1 MSILENVNNIAEL
14 RALPEEQLP
23 ELCSEIRTFLI
34 ESLSKTGGHLAS
46 NLGTVELTVALDRV
60 YDPYRDRIVFDVG
73 HQCYTHKLLTGRRE
87 GFEKLRKYGGI
98 SGFPKPSESEADAFI
113 AGHASNSVSVAL
125 GMTRAR
131 TRLGGDYDVVA
142 VIGDGALTGGL
153 AYEGL
158 SNAGQSGEPLVVIL
172 NDNAMS
178 IGSNVGGMARLLSRM
193 RVKPG
198 YFAFKRWYRSTVGQ
212 VKPVYD
218 IAHRVKEGVKGVHGT
233 AVLFIFSV
241 LFFGVMTDAGMFDKI
256 IGALMKKV
264 GNNVVG
270 VALMT
275 CLIAIIGHL
284 DGGGAST
291 FLITIPAML
300 PVYKRLH
307 MRRETLLLICVTAMG
322 VMNLMPWGGPTMRAA
337 SVIEVEPNDLW
348 FQLMPMQVVGLVL
361 AVGTAIFWG
370 LQEKKRIAKL
380 GDSIVAEDAGKYDDS
395 DDGKKDEAL
404 ARPQNFIFNV
414 ILTLAVIIVLV
425 LDIFPSYYVFMVGC
439 ALGIL
444 VNYRGKKLHN
454 SIIKSHASAGLSMAS
469 TILCAGVFLG
479 VLSKSGIM
487 EKMAVVMASFIPA
500 SMGRFLPIIIG
511 VLSVPLALLFD
522 TDSYFYGLL
531 PVLVSV
537 GNQFG
542 VNPAH
547 IAIAMVVCRN
557 CATFISPVAPATYL
571 GIGLAGVE
579 IKDHIKYCFGWQ
591 WGVSIVCL
599 IAGLI
604 LGVIHF

>member
-1 MSILENVNNIAEL
+1 MILEE
-14 RALPEEQLP
+14 
-23 ELCSEIRTFLI
+23 
-34 ESLSKTGGHLAS
+34 KTECIPGKRKK
-46 NLGTVELTVALDRV
+46 E
-60 YDPYRDRIVFDVG
+60 
-73 HQCYTHKLLTGRRE
+73 
-87 GFEKLRKYGGI
+87 RKYKPMSDTI
-98 SGFPKPSESEADAFI
+98 LALLGFATVITVIVLLLRNVTVPALAFV
-113 AGHASNSVSVAL
+113 SVSTITAAILVA
-125 GMTRAR
+125 T
-131 TRLGGDYDVVA
+131 
-142 VIGDGALTGGL
+142 GAFTLD
-153 AYEGL
+153 EM
-158 SNAGQSGEPLVVIL
+158 AGFI
-172 NDNAMS
+172 
-178 IGSNVGGMARLLSRM
+178 
-193 RVKPG
+193 
-198 YFAFKRWYRSTVGQ
+198 
-212 VKPVYD
+212 
-218 IAHRVKEGVKGVHGT
+218 KEGVKGVHGT

-307 MRRETLLLICVTAMG
+307 MRRETLLLICVTSMG
-322 VMNLMPWGGPTMRAA
+322 VMNLLPWGGPTMRAA
-337 SVIEVEPNDLW
+337 SVLGVESNDLW
-348 FQLMPMQVVGLVL
+348 SQILPMQIVGLVL

-380 GDSIVAEDAGKYDDS
+380 GDAAVEDVGKYDDS
-395 DDGKKDEAL
+395 DSEEKNNEL
-404 ARPQNFIFNV
+404 ARPKNFIFNV

-425 LDIFPSYYVFMVGC
+425 MDIFPSYYVFMVGC

-444 VNYRGKKLHN
+444 VNYRGKKLQN

-487 EKMAVVMASFIPA
+487 EKMAIMMASVIPA
-500 SMGRFLPIIIG
+500 SLGRFLPVIIG

-531 PVLVSV
+531 PVLISV

-599 IAGLI
+599 VAGLI

>member
-1 MSILENVNNIAEL
+1 MSETVLALLGFVTVIAVIVLLLRNVTV
-14 RALPEEQLP
+14 P
-23 ELCSEIRTFLI
+23 
-34 ESLSKTGGHLAS
+34 SL
-46 NLGTVELTVALDRV
+46 
-60 YDPYRDRIVFDVG
+60 
-73 HQCYTHKLLTGRRE
+73 
-87 GFEKLRKYGGI
+87 
-98 SGFPKPSESEADAFI
+98 AFV
-113 AGHASNSVSVAL
+113 SVSTITA
-125 GMTRAR
+125 
-131 TRLGGDYDVVA
+131 
-142 VIGDGALTGGL
+142 II
-153 AYEGL
+153 
-158 SNAGQSGEPLVVIL
+158 LVVT
-172 NDNAMS
+172 
-178 IGSNVGGMARLLSRM
+178 
-193 RVKPG
+193 K
-198 YFAFKRWYRSTVGQ
+198 AFTLDEVAGF
-212 VKPVYD
+212 
-218 IAHRVKEGVKGVHGT
+218 IKEGVKGVHGT

-275 CLIAIIGHL
+275 CVIAIIGHL

-348 FQLMPMQVVGLVL
+348 FQLMPMQVVGFVL
-361 AVGTAIFWG
+361 AIGTAIFWG
-370 LQEKKRIAKL
+370 FQEKKRIAKL
-380 GDSIVAEDAGKYDDS
+380 GDAAAEEAGKYDDS
-395 DDGKKDEAL
+395 DEGAGSTDL
-404 ARPQNFIFNV
+404 ARPQNFVFNV

-444 VNYRGKKLHN
+444 VNYRGKKLHS

-487 EKMAVVMASFIPA
+487 EKMAVMMANVIPT
-500 SMGRFLPIIIG
+500 SLGKFLPVIIG
-511 VLSVPLALLFD
+511 ILSVPLALLFD

-599 IAGLI
+599 VAGLI
-604 LGVIHF
+604 MGVIQF

>member
-1 MSILENVNNIAEL
+1 MSDTIL
-14 RALPEEQLP
+14 AL
-23 ELCSEIRTFLI
+23 
-34 ESLSKTGGHLAS
+34 
-46 NLGTVELTVALDRV
+46 LGFATV
-60 YDPYRDRIVFDVG
+60 I
-73 HQCYTHKLLTGRRE
+73 
-87 GFEKLRKYGGI
+87 
-98 SGFPKPSESEADAFI
+98 
-113 AGHASNSVSVAL
+113 
-125 GMTRAR
+125 
-131 TRLGGDYDVVA
+131 A
-142 VIGDGALTGGL
+142 VIVLLLRNVTVPALAFVGVSTITAAILVATGAFTLD
-153 AYEGL
+153 E
-158 SNAGQSGEPLVVIL
+158 
-172 NDNAMS
+172 
-178 IGSNVGGMARLLSRM
+178 MAD
-193 RVKPG
+193 
-198 YFAFKRWYRSTVGQ
+198 F
-212 VKPVYD
+212 
-218 IAHRVKEGVKGVHGT
+218 IKEGVKGVHGT
-233 AVLFIFSV
+233 AILFIFSV

-264 GNNVVG
+264 GNNVIG

-307 MRRETLLLICVTAMG
+307 MRRETLLLICVTSMG
-322 VMNLMPWGGPTMRAA
+322 VMNLLPWGGPTMRAA
-337 SVIEVEPNDLW
+337 SVLGVESNDLW
-348 FQLMPMQVVGLVL
+348 SQIVPMQVVGLVL

-370 LQEKKRIAKL
+370 FQEKKRIAKL
-380 GDSIVAEDAGKYDDS
+380 GDAAVEDASKYDDS
-395 DDGKKDEAL
+395 ESEEKNNEL
-404 ARPQNFIFNV
+404 ARPKNFLFNV

-425 LDIFPSYYVFMVGC
+425 MDIFPSYYVFMVGC

-444 VNYRGKKLHN
+444 VNYRGKKLQN
-454 SIIKSHASAGLSMAS
+454 SIIKSHAASGLTMAS
-469 TILCAGVFLG
+469 TIMCAGVFLG

-487 EKMAVVMASFIPA
+487 EKMAIMMAGVIPA
-500 SMGRFLPIIIG
+500 SMGKFLPVIIG

-531 PVLVSV
+531 PVLISV

-591 WGVSIVCL
+591 WGVSLICL
-599 IAGLI
+599 VAGLI
-604 LGVIHF
+604 LGVITF

>member
-1 MSILENVNNIAEL
+1 MSDTILALLGFATVIAVIVLLLRNVTVP
-14 RALPEEQLP
+14 AL
-23 ELCSEIRTFLI
+23 
-34 ESLSKTGGHLAS
+34 
-46 NLGTVELTVALDRV
+46 
-60 YDPYRDRIVFDVG
+60 
-73 HQCYTHKLLTGRRE
+73 
-87 GFEKLRKYGGI
+87 
-98 SGFPKPSESEADAFI
+98 AFV
-113 AGHASNSVSVAL
+113 SVSTITAAILVA
-125 GMTRAR
+125 T
-131 TRLGGDYDVVA
+131 
-142 VIGDGALTGGL
+142 GAFTLD
-153 AYEGL
+153 E
-158 SNAGQSGEPLVVIL
+158 
-172 NDNAMS
+172 
-178 IGSNVGGMARLLSRM
+178 MAD
-193 RVKPG
+193 
-198 YFAFKRWYRSTVGQ
+198 F
-212 VKPVYD
+212 
-218 IAHRVKEGVKGVHGT
+218 IKEGVKGVHGT
-233 AVLFIFSV
+233 AILFIFSV

-264 GNNVVG
+264 GNNVIG
-270 VALMT
+270 VTLMT

-307 MRRETLLLICVTAMG
+307 MRRETLLLICVTSMG
-322 VMNLMPWGGPTMRAA
+322 VMNLLPWGGPTMRAA
-337 SVIEVEPNDLW
+337 SVLGVEPNDLW
-348 FQLMPMQVVGLVL
+348 GQIVPMQVVGLVL

-370 LQEKKRIAKL
+370 FQEKKRIAKL
-380 GDSIVAEDAGKYDDS
+380 GDAAVEDAGKYDDS
-395 DDGKKDEAL
+395 DSEEKNNEL
-404 ARPQNFIFNV
+404 ARPKNFIFNV

-425 LDIFPSYYVFMVGC
+425 MDIFPSYYVFMVGC

-444 VNYRGKKLHN
+444 VNYRGKKLQN
-454 SIIKSHASAGLSMAS
+454 SIIKSHAASGLTMAS
-469 TILCAGVFLG
+469 TIMCAGVFLG

-487 EKMAVVMASFIPA
+487 EKMAIMMASVIPA
-500 SMGRFLPIIIG
+500 PMGKFLPIIIG

-531 PVLVSV
+531 PVLISV

-591 WGVSIVCL
+591 WGVSLICL
-599 IAGLI
+599 VAGLI
-604 LGVIHF
+604 LGVISF

>member
-1 MSILENVNNIAEL
+1 MSETVLALLGFVTVIAVIVLLLRNVTV
-14 RALPEEQLP
+14 P
-23 ELCSEIRTFLI
+23 
-34 ESLSKTGGHLAS
+34 SL
-46 NLGTVELTVALDRV
+46 
-60 YDPYRDRIVFDVG
+60 
-73 HQCYTHKLLTGRRE
+73 
-87 GFEKLRKYGGI
+87 
-98 SGFPKPSESEADAFI
+98 AFV
-113 AGHASNSVSVAL
+113 SVSTITA
-125 GMTRAR
+125 
-131 TRLGGDYDVVA
+131 
-142 VIGDGALTGGL
+142 II
-153 AYEGL
+153 
-158 SNAGQSGEPLVVIL
+158 LVVT
-172 NDNAMS
+172 
-178 IGSNVGGMARLLSRM
+178 
-193 RVKPG
+193 K
-198 YFAFKRWYRSTVGQ
+198 AFTLDEVAGF
-212 VKPVYD
+212 
-218 IAHRVKEGVKGVHGT
+218 IKEGVKGVHGT

-270 VALMT
+270 VTLMT
-275 CLIAIIGHL
+275 CIIAIIGHL

-348 FQLMPMQVVGLVL
+348 FQLMPMQVVGFVL
-361 AVGTAIFWG
+361 AIGTAIFWG
-370 LQEKKRIAKL
+370 FQEKKRIAKL
-380 GDSIVAEDAGKYDDS
+380 GDAAAEEAGKYDDS
-395 DDGKKDEAL
+395 DEGAGNTDL
-404 ARPQNFIFNV
+404 ARPQNFVFNV

-425 LDIFPSYYVFMVGC
+425 MDIFPAYYVFMVGC

-444 VNYRGKKLHN
+444 VNYRGKKLHS

-487 EKMAVVMASFIPA
+487 EKMAIMMANVIPT
-500 SMGRFLPIIIG
+500 SLGKFLPVIIG
-511 VLSVPLALLFD
+511 ILSVPLALLFD

-599 IAGLI
+599 VAGLI
-604 LGVIHF
+604 MGVIQF

>member
-1 MSILENVNNIAEL
+1 MLTNMSDTIL
-14 RALPEEQLP
+14 AL
-23 ELCSEIRTFLI
+23 
-34 ESLSKTGGHLAS
+34 
-46 NLGTVELTVALDRV
+46 LGFATV
-60 YDPYRDRIVFDVG
+60 I
-73 HQCYTHKLLTGRRE
+73 
-87 GFEKLRKYGGI
+87 
-98 SGFPKPSESEADAFI
+98 
-113 AGHASNSVSVAL
+113 
-125 GMTRAR
+125 
-131 TRLGGDYDVVA
+131 A
-142 VIGDGALTGGL
+142 VIVLLLRNVTVPALAFVGVSTITAAILVATGAFTLD
-153 AYEGL
+153 E
-158 SNAGQSGEPLVVIL
+158 
-172 NDNAMS
+172 
-178 IGSNVGGMARLLSRM
+178 MAD
-193 RVKPG
+193 
-198 YFAFKRWYRSTVGQ
+198 F
-212 VKPVYD
+212 
-218 IAHRVKEGVKGVHGT
+218 IKEGVKGVHGT
-233 AVLFIFSV
+233 AILFIFSV

-264 GNNVVG
+264 GNNVIG

-275 CLIAIIGHL
+275 CLIAVIGHL

-307 MRRETLLLICVTAMG
+307 MRRETLLLICVTSMG
-322 VMNLMPWGGPTMRAA
+322 VMNLLPWGGPTMRAA
-337 SVIEVEPNDLW
+337 SVLGVEPNDLW
-348 FQLMPMQVVGLVL
+348 GQIVPMQVVGLVL

-370 LQEKKRIAKL
+370 FQEKKRIAKL
-380 GDSIVAEDAGKYDDS
+380 GDAAVEDVGKYDDS
-395 DDGKKDEAL
+395 DSEEKNNEL
-404 ARPQNFIFNV
+404 ARPKNFIFNV

-425 LDIFPSYYVFMVGC
+425 MDIFPSYYVFMVGC

-444 VNYRGKKLHN
+444 VNYRGKKLQN
-454 SIIKSHASAGLSMAS
+454 SIIKSHAASGLTMAS
-469 TILCAGVFLG
+469 TIMCAGVFLG

-487 EKMAVVMASFIPA
+487 EKMAIMMASVIPA
-500 SMGRFLPIIIG
+500 SMGKFLPVIIG

-531 PVLVSV
+531 PVLISV

-591 WGVSIVCL
+591 WGVSIICL
-599 IAGLI
+599 VAGLI

>member
-1 MSILENVNNIAEL
+1 MSDTILALLGFATVITVIVLLLRNVTVP
-14 RALPEEQLP
+14 AL
-23 ELCSEIRTFLI
+23 
-34 ESLSKTGGHLAS
+34 
-46 NLGTVELTVALDRV
+46 
-60 YDPYRDRIVFDVG
+60 
-73 HQCYTHKLLTGRRE
+73 
-87 GFEKLRKYGGI
+87 
-98 SGFPKPSESEADAFI
+98 AFV
-113 AGHASNSVSVAL
+113 SVSTITAAILVA
-125 GMTRAR
+125 T
-131 TRLGGDYDVVA
+131 
-142 VIGDGALTGGL
+142 GAFTLD
-153 AYEGL
+153 EM
-158 SNAGQSGEPLVVIL
+158 AGFI
-172 NDNAMS
+172 
-178 IGSNVGGMARLLSRM
+178 
-193 RVKPG
+193 
-198 YFAFKRWYRSTVGQ
+198 
-212 VKPVYD
+212 
-218 IAHRVKEGVKGVHGT
+218 KEGVKGVHGT
-233 AVLFIFSV
+233 AILFIFSV

-307 MRRETLLLICVTAMG
+307 MRRETLLLICVTSMG
-322 VMNLMPWGGPTMRAA
+322 VMNLLPWGGPTMRAA
-337 SVIEVEPNDLW
+337 SVLGVESNDLW
-348 FQLMPMQVVGLVL
+348 SQILPMQIVGLVL

-380 GDSIVAEDAGKYDDS
+380 GDAAVEDVGKYDDS
-395 DDGKKDEAL
+395 DSEEKNNEL
-404 ARPQNFIFNV
+404 ARPKNFIFNV

-425 LDIFPSYYVFMVGC
+425 MDIFPSYYVFMVGC

-444 VNYRGKKLHN
+444 VNYRGKKLQN

-487 EKMAVVMASFIPA
+487 EKMAIMMASVIPA
-500 SMGRFLPIIIG
+500 SLGRFLPVIIG

-531 PVLVSV
+531 PVLISV

-571 GIGLAGVE
+571 GVGLAGVE

-591 WGVSIVCL
+591 WAVSIICL
-599 IAGLI
+599 VAGLI
-604 LGVIHF
+604 LGVINF

>member
-1 MSILENVNNIAEL
+1 MPSQIRKKERKLTNMSDTILALLGFATVIAVIVLLLRNVTVP
-14 RALPEEQLP
+14 AL
-23 ELCSEIRTFLI
+23 
-34 ESLSKTGGHLAS
+34 
-46 NLGTVELTVALDRV
+46 
-60 YDPYRDRIVFDVG
+60 
-73 HQCYTHKLLTGRRE
+73 
-87 GFEKLRKYGGI
+87 
-98 SGFPKPSESEADAFI
+98 AFV
-113 AGHASNSVSVAL
+113 SVSTITAAILVA
-125 GMTRAR
+125 T
-131 TRLGGDYDVVA
+131 
-142 VIGDGALTGGL
+142 GAFTLD
-153 AYEGL
+153 E
-158 SNAGQSGEPLVVIL
+158 
-172 NDNAMS
+172 
-178 IGSNVGGMARLLSRM
+178 MAD
-193 RVKPG
+193 
-198 YFAFKRWYRSTVGQ
+198 F
-212 VKPVYD
+212 
-218 IAHRVKEGVKGVHGT
+218 IKEGVKGVHGT
-233 AVLFIFSV
+233 AILFIFSV

-264 GNNVVG
+264 GNNVIG
-270 VALMT
+270 VTLMT

-307 MRRETLLLICVTAMG
+307 MRRETLLLICVTSMG
-322 VMNLMPWGGPTMRAA
+322 VMNLLPWGGPTMRAA
-337 SVIEVEPNDLW
+337 SVLGVEPNDLW
-348 FQLMPMQVVGLVL
+348 GQIVPMQVVGLVL

-370 LQEKKRIAKL
+370 FQEKKRIAKL
-380 GDSIVAEDAGKYDDS
+380 GDAAVEDAGKYDDS
-395 DDGKKDEAL
+395 DSEEKNNEL
-404 ARPQNFIFNV
+404 ARPKNFIFNV

-425 LDIFPSYYVFMVGC
+425 MDIFPSYYVFMVGC

-444 VNYRGKKLHN
+444 VNYRGKKLQN
-454 SIIKSHASAGLSMAS
+454 SIIKSHAASGLTMAS
-469 TILCAGVFLG
+469 TIMCAGVFLG

-487 EKMAVVMASFIPA
+487 EKMAIMMASVIPA
-500 SMGRFLPIIIG
+500 SLGRFLPIIIG
-511 VLSVPLALLFD
+511 ILSVPLALLFD

-599 IAGLI
+599 VAGLI

>member
-1 MSILENVNNIAEL
+1 MSDTILALLGFATVIAVIVLLLRNVTVP
-14 RALPEEQLP
+14 AL
-23 ELCSEIRTFLI
+23 
-34 ESLSKTGGHLAS
+34 
-46 NLGTVELTVALDRV
+46 
-60 YDPYRDRIVFDVG
+60 
-73 HQCYTHKLLTGRRE
+73 
-87 GFEKLRKYGGI
+87 
-98 SGFPKPSESEADAFI
+98 AFV
-113 AGHASNSVSVAL
+113 SVSTITAAILVA
-125 GMTRAR
+125 T
-131 TRLGGDYDVVA
+131 
-142 VIGDGALTGGL
+142 GAFTLD
-153 AYEGL
+153 E
-158 SNAGQSGEPLVVIL
+158 
-172 NDNAMS
+172 
-178 IGSNVGGMARLLSRM
+178 MAD
-193 RVKPG
+193 
-198 YFAFKRWYRSTVGQ
+198 F
-212 VKPVYD
+212 
-218 IAHRVKEGVKGVHGT
+218 IKEGVKGVHGT
-233 AVLFIFSV
+233 AILFIFSV

-264 GNNVVG
+264 GNNVIG

-307 MRRETLLLICVTAMG
+307 MRRETLLLICVTSMG
-322 VMNLMPWGGPTMRAA
+322 VMNLLPWGGPTMRAA
-337 SVIEVEPNDLW
+337 SVLGVESNDLW
-348 FQLMPMQVVGLVL
+348 SQIVPMQVVGLVL

-370 LQEKKRIAKL
+370 FQEKKRIAKL
-380 GDSIVAEDAGKYDDS
+380 GDAAVEDASKYDDS
-395 DDGKKDEAL
+395 ESEEKNNEL
-404 ARPQNFIFNV
+404 ARPKNFLFNV

-425 LDIFPSYYVFMVGC
+425 MDIFPSYYVFMVGC

-444 VNYRGKKLHN
+444 VNYRGKKLQN
-454 SIIKSHASAGLSMAS
+454 SIIKSHAASGLTMAS
-469 TILCAGVFLG
+469 TIMCAGVFLG

-487 EKMAVVMASFIPA
+487 EKMAIMMASVIPA
-500 SMGRFLPIIIG
+500 PMGKFLPVIIG
-511 VLSVPLALLFD
+511 ILSVPLALLFD

-531 PVLVSV
+531 PVLISV

-591 WGVSIVCL
+591 WGVSLICL
-599 IAGLI
+599 VAGLI
-604 LGVIHF
+604 LGVITF

>member
-1 MSILENVNNIAEL
+1 MI
-14 RALPEEQLP
+14 PEE
-23 ELCSEIRTFLI
+23 
-34 ESLSKTGGHLAS
+34 KTECIPGKRKK
-46 NLGTVELTVALDRV
+46 E
-60 YDPYRDRIVFDVG
+60 
-73 HQCYTHKLLTGRRE
+73 
-87 GFEKLRKYGGI
+87 RKYKPMSDTI
-98 SGFPKPSESEADAFI
+98 LALLGFATVITVIVLLLRNVTVPALAFV
-113 AGHASNSVSVAL
+113 SVSTITAAILVA
-125 GMTRAR
+125 T
-131 TRLGGDYDVVA
+131 
-142 VIGDGALTGGL
+142 GAFTLD
-153 AYEGL
+153 EM
-158 SNAGQSGEPLVVIL
+158 AGFI
-172 NDNAMS
+172 
-178 IGSNVGGMARLLSRM
+178 
-193 RVKPG
+193 
-198 YFAFKRWYRSTVGQ
+198 
-212 VKPVYD
+212 
-218 IAHRVKEGVKGVHGT
+218 KEGVKGVHGT
-233 AVLFIFSV
+233 AILFIFSV

-307 MRRETLLLICVTAMG
+307 MRRETLLLICVTSMG
-322 VMNLMPWGGPTMRAA
+322 VMNLLPWGGPTMRAA
-337 SVIEVEPNDLW
+337 SVLGVESNDLW
-348 FQLMPMQVVGLVL
+348 SQILPMQIVGLVL

-380 GDSIVAEDAGKYDDS
+380 GDAAVEDVSKYDDS
-395 DDGKKDEAL
+395 DSEEKNNEL
-404 ARPQNFIFNV
+404 ARPKNFIFNV

-425 LDIFPSYYVFMVGC
+425 MDIFPSYYVFMVGC

-444 VNYRGKKLHN
+444 VNYRGKKLQN

-487 EKMAVVMASFIPA
+487 EKMAIMMASVIPA
-500 SMGRFLPIIIG
+500 SLGRFLPVIIG

-531 PVLVSV
+531 PVLISV

-599 IAGLI
+599 VAGLI

>member
-1 MSILENVNNIAEL
+1 MSDTILALLGFATVIAVIVLLLRNVTVP
-14 RALPEEQLP
+14 AL
-23 ELCSEIRTFLI
+23 
-34 ESLSKTGGHLAS
+34 
-46 NLGTVELTVALDRV
+46 
-60 YDPYRDRIVFDVG
+60 
-73 HQCYTHKLLTGRRE
+73 
-87 GFEKLRKYGGI
+87 
-98 SGFPKPSESEADAFI
+98 AFV
-113 AGHASNSVSVAL
+113 SVSTITAAILVA
-125 GMTRAR
+125 T
-131 TRLGGDYDVVA
+131 
-142 VIGDGALTGGL
+142 GAFTLD
-153 AYEGL
+153 E
-158 SNAGQSGEPLVVIL
+158 
-172 NDNAMS
+172 
-178 IGSNVGGMARLLSRM
+178 MAD
-193 RVKPG
+193 
-198 YFAFKRWYRSTVGQ
+198 F
-212 VKPVYD
+212 
-218 IAHRVKEGVKGVHGT
+218 IKEGVKGVHGT
-233 AVLFIFSV
+233 AILFIFSV

-264 GNNVVG
+264 GNNVIG
-270 VALMT
+270 VTLMT

-307 MRRETLLLICVTAMG
+307 MRRETLLLICVTSMG
-322 VMNLMPWGGPTMRAA
+322 VMNLLPWGGPTMRAA
-337 SVIEVEPNDLW
+337 SVLGVESNDLW
-348 FQLMPMQVVGLVL
+348 SQIVPMQVVGLVL

-370 LQEKKRIAKL
+370 FQEKKRIAKL
-380 GDSIVAEDAGKYDDS
+380 GDAAVEDASKYDDS
-395 DDGKKDEAL
+395 DSEEKNNEL
-404 ARPQNFIFNV
+404 ARPKNFIFNV
-414 ILTLAVIIVLV
+414 ILTLAVIVVLV
-425 LDIFPSYYVFMVGC
+425 MDIFPSYCVFMVGC

-487 EKMAVVMASFIPA
+487 EKMAIMMAGVIPA
-500 SMGRFLPIIIG
+500 SMGKFLPVIIG

-531 PVLVSV
+531 PVLISV

-591 WGVSIVCL
+591 WGVSLICL
-599 IAGLI
+599 VAGLI
-604 LGVIHF
+604 LGVITF

>member
-1 MSILENVNNIAEL
+1 MILEE
-14 RALPEEQLP
+14 
-23 ELCSEIRTFLI
+23 
-34 ESLSKTGGHLAS
+34 KTECIPGKRKK
-46 NLGTVELTVALDRV
+46 E
-60 YDPYRDRIVFDVG
+60 
-73 HQCYTHKLLTGRRE
+73 
-87 GFEKLRKYGGI
+87 RKYKPMSDTI
-98 SGFPKPSESEADAFI
+98 LALLGFATVITVIVLLLRNVTVPALAFV
-113 AGHASNSVSVAL
+113 SVSTITAAILVA
-125 GMTRAR
+125 T
-131 TRLGGDYDVVA
+131 
-142 VIGDGALTGGL
+142 GAFTLD
-153 AYEGL
+153 EM
-158 SNAGQSGEPLVVIL
+158 AGFI
-172 NDNAMS
+172 
-178 IGSNVGGMARLLSRM
+178 
-193 RVKPG
+193 
-198 YFAFKRWYRSTVGQ
+198 
-212 VKPVYD
+212 
-218 IAHRVKEGVKGVHGT
+218 KEGVKGVHGT
-233 AVLFIFSV
+233 AILFIFSV

-307 MRRETLLLICVTAMG
+307 MRRETLLLICVTSMG
-322 VMNLMPWGGPTMRAA
+322 VMNLLPWGGPTMRAA
-337 SVIEVEPNDLW
+337 SVLGVESNDLW
-348 FQLMPMQVVGLVL
+348 SQILPMQIVGLVL

-380 GDSIVAEDAGKYDDS
+380 GDAAVEDVGKYDDS
-395 DDGKKDEAL
+395 DSEEKNNEL
-404 ARPQNFIFNV
+404 ARPKNFIFNV

-425 LDIFPSYYVFMVGC
+425 MDIFPSYYVFMVGC

-444 VNYRGKKLHN
+444 VNYRGKKLQN

-487 EKMAVVMASFIPA
+487 EKMAIMMASVIPA
-500 SMGRFLPIIIG
+500 SLGRFLPVIIG

-531 PVLVSV
+531 PVLISV

>member
-1 MSILENVNNIAEL
+1 MSDTILALLGFATVIAVIVLLLRNVTVP
-14 RALPEEQLP
+14 AL
-23 ELCSEIRTFLI
+23 
-34 ESLSKTGGHLAS
+34 
-46 NLGTVELTVALDRV
+46 
-60 YDPYRDRIVFDVG
+60 
-73 HQCYTHKLLTGRRE
+73 
-87 GFEKLRKYGGI
+87 
-98 SGFPKPSESEADAFI
+98 AFV
-113 AGHASNSVSVAL
+113 SVSTITAAILVA
-125 GMTRAR
+125 T
-131 TRLGGDYDVVA
+131 
-142 VIGDGALTGGL
+142 GAFTLD
-153 AYEGL
+153 EM
-158 SNAGQSGEPLVVIL
+158 AGFI
-172 NDNAMS
+172 
-178 IGSNVGGMARLLSRM
+178 
-193 RVKPG
+193 
-198 YFAFKRWYRSTVGQ
+198 
-212 VKPVYD
+212 
-218 IAHRVKEGVKGVHGT
+218 KEGVKGVHGT

-337 SVIEVEPNDLW
+337 NVIEMEPNDLW
-348 FQLMPMQVVGLVL
+348 FQLMPMQIVGFVL
-361 AVGTAIFWG
+361 AIGTAIFWG

-380 GDSIVAEDAGKYDDS
+380 GDAIAAEDAGKYDDS
-395 DDGKKDEAL
+395 DDGKKDETL

-487 EKMAVVMASFIPA
+487 EKMAIMMATSSPPLWVVSCPSSSAS
-500 SMGRFLPIIIG
+500 
-511 VLSVPLALLFD
+511 
-522 TDSYFYGLL
+522 
-531 PVLVSV
+531 
-537 GNQFG
+537 
-542 VNPAH
+542 
-547 IAIAMVVCRN
+547 
-557 CATFISPVAPATYL
+557 
-571 GIGLAGVE
+571 
-579 IKDHIKYCFGWQ
+579 
-591 WGVSIVCL
+591 
-599 IAGLI
+599 
-604 LGVIHF
+604 

>member
-1 MSILENVNNIAEL
+1 MHP
-14 RALPEEQLP
+14 R
-23 ELCSEIRTFLI
+23 
-34 ESLSKTGGHLAS
+34 
-46 NLGTVELTVALDRV
+46 
-60 YDPYRDRIVFDVG
+60 
-73 HQCYTHKLLTGRRE
+73 YTKKE
-87 GFEKLRKYGGI
+87 RKYKPMSDTI
-98 SGFPKPSESEADAFI
+98 LALLGFATVITVIVLLLRNVTVPALAFV
-113 AGHASNSVSVAL
+113 SVSTITAAILVA
-125 GMTRAR
+125 T
-131 TRLGGDYDVVA
+131 
-142 VIGDGALTGGL
+142 GAFTLD
-153 AYEGL
+153 EM
-158 SNAGQSGEPLVVIL
+158 AGFI
-172 NDNAMS
+172 
-178 IGSNVGGMARLLSRM
+178 
-193 RVKPG
+193 
-198 YFAFKRWYRSTVGQ
+198 
-212 VKPVYD
+212 
-218 IAHRVKEGVKGVHGT
+218 KEGVKGVHGT
-233 AVLFIFSV
+233 AILFIFSV

-307 MRRETLLLICVTAMG
+307 MRRETLLLICVTSMG
-322 VMNLMPWGGPTMRAA
+322 VMNLLPWGGPTMRAA
-337 SVIEVEPNDLW
+337 SVLGVESNDLW
-348 FQLMPMQVVGLVL
+348 SQILPMQIVGLVL

-370 LQEKKRIAKL
+370 LQEKRRIAKL
-380 GDSIVAEDAGKYDDS
+380 GDAAVEDVGKYDDS
-395 DDGKKDEAL
+395 DSEEKNNEL
-404 ARPQNFIFNV
+404 ARPKNFIFNV

-444 VNYRGKKLHN
+444 VNYRGKKLQN

-487 EKMAVVMASFIPA
+487 EKMAIMMANVIPA
-500 SMGRFLPIIIG
+500 SLGRFLPIIIG
-511 VLSVPLALLFD
+511 ILSVPLALLFD

-599 IAGLI
+599 VAGLI

>member
-1 MSILENVNNIAEL
+1 MSDTILALLGFATVITVIVLLLRNVTVP
-14 RALPEEQLP
+14 AL
-23 ELCSEIRTFLI
+23 
-34 ESLSKTGGHLAS
+34 
-46 NLGTVELTVALDRV
+46 
-60 YDPYRDRIVFDVG
+60 
-73 HQCYTHKLLTGRRE
+73 
-87 GFEKLRKYGGI
+87 
-98 SGFPKPSESEADAFI
+98 AFV
-113 AGHASNSVSVAL
+113 SVSTITAAILVA
-125 GMTRAR
+125 T
-131 TRLGGDYDVVA
+131 
-142 VIGDGALTGGL
+142 GAFTLD
-153 AYEGL
+153 EM
-158 SNAGQSGEPLVVIL
+158 AGFI
-172 NDNAMS
+172 
-178 IGSNVGGMARLLSRM
+178 
-193 RVKPG
+193 
-198 YFAFKRWYRSTVGQ
+198 
-212 VKPVYD
+212 
-218 IAHRVKEGVKGVHGT
+218 KEGVKGVHGT
-233 AVLFIFSV
+233 AILFIFSV

-307 MRRETLLLICVTAMG
+307 MRRETLLLICVTSMG
-322 VMNLMPWGGPTMRAA
+322 VMNLLPWGGPTMRAA
-337 SVIEVEPNDLW
+337 SVLGVESNDLW
-348 FQLMPMQVVGLVL
+348 SQILPMQIVGLVL

-380 GDSIVAEDAGKYDDS
+380 GDAAVEDVGKYDDS
-395 DDGKKDEAL
+395 DSEEKNNEL
-404 ARPQNFIFNV
+404 ARPKNFIFNV

-425 LDIFPSYYVFMVGC
+425 MDIFPSYYVFMVGC

-444 VNYRGKKLHN
+444 VNYRGKKLQN

-487 EKMAVVMASFIPA
+487 EKMAIMMANVIPA
-500 SMGRFLPIIIG
+500 SMGRFLPVIIG

-531 PVLVSV
+531 PVLISV

-599 IAGLI
+599 VAGLI

>member
-1 MSILENVNNIAEL
+1 MSDTILALLGFATVIAVIVLLLRNVTVP
-14 RALPEEQLP
+14 AL
-23 ELCSEIRTFLI
+23 
-34 ESLSKTGGHLAS
+34 
-46 NLGTVELTVALDRV
+46 
-60 YDPYRDRIVFDVG
+60 
-73 HQCYTHKLLTGRRE
+73 
-87 GFEKLRKYGGI
+87 
-98 SGFPKPSESEADAFI
+98 AFV
-113 AGHASNSVSVAL
+113 SVSTITAAILVA
-125 GMTRAR
+125 T
-131 TRLGGDYDVVA
+131 
-142 VIGDGALTGGL
+142 GAFTLD
-153 AYEGL
+153 EM
-158 SNAGQSGEPLVVIL
+158 AGFI
-172 NDNAMS
+172 
-178 IGSNVGGMARLLSRM
+178 
-193 RVKPG
+193 
-198 YFAFKRWYRSTVGQ
+198 
-212 VKPVYD
+212 
-218 IAHRVKEGVKGVHGT
+218 KEGVKGVHGT

-337 SVIEVEPNDLW
+337 SVIEMEPNDLW
-348 FQLMPMQVVGLVL
+348 FQLMPMQIVGLVL

-395 DDGKKDEAL
+395 DDGKKDETL

-425 LDIFPSYYVFMVGC
+425 MDIFPSYYVFMVGC

-487 EKMAVVMASFIPA
+487 EKMAIMMANVIPRLSGPFPARHHRHPERA
-500 SMGRFLPIIIG
+500 SGSAVRHRLLLLRPAARSGQRWQPVRRQPGSHRHRNGRLPQLRYLHQPGGSRYLSGHRSGRCRDQGPHQVLLRLAVGRFHRLPRRW
-511 VLSVPLALLFD
+511 SDPRRHPL
-522 TDSYFYGLL
+522 
-531 PVLVSV
+531 
-537 GNQFG
+537 
-542 VNPAH
+542 
-547 IAIAMVVCRN
+547 
-557 CATFISPVAPATYL
+557 
-571 GIGLAGVE
+571 
-579 IKDHIKYCFGWQ
+579 
-591 WGVSIVCL
+591 L
-599 IAGLI
+599 IN
-604 LGVIHF
+604 

>member
-1 MSILENVNNIAEL
+1 MWVLLKGMTSPVIPFILIPVVTALIAGFSISDINGFVKSGLNSVLSTAAMFMFSITYFNIMNDAGLFEPVI
-14 RALPEEQLP
+14 RALTPKGKANV
-23 ELCSEIRTFLI
+23 FLI
-34 ESLSKTGGHLAS
+34 
-46 NLGTVELTVALDRV
+46 
-60 YDPYRDRIVFDVG
+60 
-73 HQCYTHKLLTGRRE
+73 
-87 GFEKLRKYGGI
+87 
-98 SGFPKPSESEADAFI
+98 
-113 AGHASNSVSVAL
+113 
-125 GMTRAR
+125 
-131 TRLGGDYDVVA
+131 
-142 VIGDGALTGGL
+142 
-153 AYEGL
+153 
-158 SNAGQSGEPLVVIL
+158 
-172 NDNAMS
+172 
-178 IGSNVGGMARLLSRM
+178 LLS
-193 RVKPG
+193 
-198 YFAFKRWYRSTVGQ
+198 AL
-212 VKPVYD
+212 
-218 IAHRVKEGVKGVHGT
+218 
-233 AVLFIFSV
+233 AVTYV
-241 LFFGVMTDAGMFDKI
+241 
-256 IGALMKKV
+256 
-264 GNNVVG
+264 
-270 VALMT
+270 
-275 CLIAIIGHL
+275 GHL
-284 DGGGAST
+284 DGSGAT
-291 FLITIPAML
+291 TWMIVLTAFLPLADRVGIRRPA
-300 PVYKRLH
+300 
-307 MRRETLLLICVTAMG
+307 LLCVAASGMTAA
-322 VMNLMPWGGPTMRAA
+322 NLVPWGGPTMRAA
-337 SVIEVEPNDLW
+337 SVIEMEPNDLW
-348 FQLMPMQVVGLVL
+348 FQLMPMQIVGLVL

-380 GDSIVAEDAGKYDDS
+380 GDAIVAEDAGKYDDS

-500 SMGRFLPIIIG
+500 SLGRFLPIIIG
-511 VLSVPLALLFD
+511 ILSVPLALLFD

-599 IAGLI
+599 VAGLI

>member
-1 MSILENVNNIAEL
+1 MSDTILALLGFATVIAVIVLLLRNVTVP
-14 RALPEEQLP
+14 AL
-23 ELCSEIRTFLI
+23 
-34 ESLSKTGGHLAS
+34 
-46 NLGTVELTVALDRV
+46 
-60 YDPYRDRIVFDVG
+60 
-73 HQCYTHKLLTGRRE
+73 
-87 GFEKLRKYGGI
+87 
-98 SGFPKPSESEADAFI
+98 AFV
-113 AGHASNSVSVAL
+113 SVSTITAAILVA
-125 GMTRAR
+125 T
-131 TRLGGDYDVVA
+131 
-142 VIGDGALTGGL
+142 GAFTLD
-153 AYEGL
+153 E
-158 SNAGQSGEPLVVIL
+158 
-172 NDNAMS
+172 
-178 IGSNVGGMARLLSRM
+178 MAD
-193 RVKPG
+193 
-198 YFAFKRWYRSTVGQ
+198 F
-212 VKPVYD
+212 
-218 IAHRVKEGVKGVHGT
+218 IKEGVKGVHGT
-233 AVLFIFSV
+233 AILFIFSV

-275 CLIAIIGHL
+275 CIIAIIGHL

-307 MRRETLLLICVTAMG
+307 MRRETLLLICVTSMG
-322 VMNLMPWGGPTMRAA
+322 VMNLLPWGGPTMRAA
-337 SVIEVEPNDLW
+337 SVLGVESNDLW
-348 FQLMPMQVVGLVL
+348 SQIVPMQVVGLVL

-370 LQEKKRIAKL
+370 FQEKKRIAKL
-380 GDSIVAEDAGKYDDS
+380 GDAAVEDAGKYDDS
-395 DDGKKDEAL
+395 DSEEKNNEL
-404 ARPQNFIFNV
+404 ARPKNFIFNV

-425 LDIFPSYYVFMVGC
+425 MDIFPSYYVFMVGC

-444 VNYRGKKLHN
+444 VNYRGKKLQN
-454 SIIKSHASAGLSMAS
+454 SIIKSHAASGLTMAS
-469 TILCAGVFLG
+469 TIMCAGVFLG

-487 EKMAVVMASFIPA
+487 EKMAIMMASVIPV
-500 SMGRFLPIIIG
+500 SMGKFLPVIIG
-511 VLSVPLALLFD
+511 ILSVPLALLFD

-531 PVLVSV
+531 PVLISV

-591 WGVSIVCL
+591 WGVSLICL
-599 IAGLI
+599 VAGLI
-604 LGVIHF
+604 LGVITF